1 MADTLTHTRSFAG
14 GEVTR
19 EFFGRIDDTKY
30 QTGLASCRNFI
41 VLPHGPVANRP
52 GTRFVRAVKNNSK
65 FTRLLP
71 FTFAD
76 DQTLILEFGE
86 GYFRFH
92 TMGGTVLASV
102 GGPPYEVA
110 HPYLEAELNEVQ
122 IVQSADVI
130 TLTHHSH
137 PVRELKRLGA
147 TSWTLTDVVFA
158 PKVTAPTGLAGT
170 AHAGATP
177 GTPTNQEYAVTA
189 IATDG
194 IDESRASTTTTV
206 SNNLYDDGAYN
217 DLTWTA
223 VAGAVRYNIFKRT
236 AGLLGYIGQTDQLT
250 FRDDNIAADLGK
262 TPPIGTNPFNA
273 AGSYPAA
280 VSYFDQ
286 RRVFGATDT
295 QPQRTWMTKTGTES
309 NLDSAIPTQDDDAI
323 SFRIAARDANR
334 IRHIVPMNDMILLT
348 SSAAWR
354 ITSINTD
361 ALTPTSISARI
372 QASAGSNK
380 TSPVTINNSMLYVAA
395 RGGHMRELGFS
406 RDAGGYTTGDISLRA
421 PHLFDNLDITAMAF
435 CSAPYPIVWS
445 VSTSGRLI
453 GLTYVPEQQVGAF
466 HRHDTINGTFESC
479 AAVAEGA
486 EDVLYVVVRRVINGG
501 VVRYIERMASR
512 NFATQ
517 HDAFFVDCGA
527 TYTGAPT
534 ATVSGLT
541 WLEGQT
547 VSIFADGSVRPQK
560 VVTGGAVTLD
570 EPAAVIHVGLPIT
583 ADLETL
589 PLSLEIA
596 GYGQGRPK
604 NVAAVY
610 LRVYRSSGIFA
621 GPSLDELTEAK
632 QRAFEPYGSPP
643 VLKSEEVEIV
653 VDSAWTDDGSVFVR
667 QVDPLPLTILSL
679 TLDVALGGG

>member
-19 EFFGRIDDTKY
+19 EFFGRIDDIKY
-30 QTGLASCRNFI
+30 QTGLATCRNFI

-52 GTRFVRAVKNNSK
+52 GTQFVREVKNSAK

-92 TMGGTVLASV
+92 TMGGTVLNGAV
-102 GGPPYEVA
+102 PYEVA
-110 HPYLEAELNEVQ
+110 HPYLEAQLNEVQ
-122 IVQSADVI
+122 IAQSADVI

-147 TSWTLTDVVFA
+147 TNWTLTDVVFA
-158 PKVTAPTGLAGT
+158 PKVTSPTGLVGT

-177 GTPTNQEYAVTA
+177 GAPLTQEYAITA
-189 IATDG
+189 IAADG
-194 IDESRASTTTTV
+194 VDESRASASTTV

-217 DLTWTA
+217 DLTWSAT
-223 VAGAVRYNIFKRT
+223 AGAVRYNVFKRT

-250 FRDDNIAADLGK
+250 FRDDNIAPDLGK
-262 TPPIGTNPFNA
+262 TPPLGTNPFN
-273 AGSYPAA
+273 GVGNYPAA

-295 QPQRTWMTKTGTES
+295 QPQRTWMSKEGTES
-309 NLDSAIPTQDDDAI
+309 NMDAAIPTLDTDAI

-348 SSAAWR
+348 SAAAWR

-361 ALTPTSISARI
+361 ALTPTSISARV
-372 QASAGSNK
+372 QASSGANK
-380 TSPVTINNSMLYVAA
+380 TTPITINNSMLYIAA

-421 PHLFDNLDITAMAF
+421 PHLFDNLDITSMAF

-445 VSTSGRLI
+445 VSTSGKLI

-466 HRHDTINGTFESC
+466 HQHDTTNGVFESC
-479 AAVAEGA
+479 AAVAEGK
-486 EDVLYVVVRRVINGG
+486 EDVLYVVVRRVINGAT
-501 VVRYIERMASR
+501 VRYVERMASR
-512 NFATQ
+512 AFVDQ
-517 HDAFFVDCGA
+517 RDAFFVDCGA
-527 TYTGAPT
+527 TYNGAATSTVTGLA
-534 ATVSGLT
+534 

-547 VSIFADGSVRPQK
+547 VSILADGSVRPQQ
-560 VVTGGAVTLD
+560 VVTGGAIMLD
-570 EPAAVIHVGLPIT
+570 DPASVVQVGLPIT
-583 ADLETL
+583 ADIETL
-589 PLSLEIA
+589 PLALETA
-596 GYGQGRPK
+596 GYGHARPK
-604 NVAAVY
+604 NIAAVY
-610 LRVYRSSGIFA
+610 VQVYRSSGIFA
-621 GPSLDELTEAK
+621 GPGLDELTEAK
-632 QRAFEPYGSPP
+632 QRTFEAYGAPP
-643 VLKSEEVEIV
+643 SLKSEDVEIV
-653 VDSAWTDDGSVFVR
+653 IDSAWTDAGRIFIR

-679 TLDVALGGG
+679 TLDVAFGGG

>member
-19 EFFGRIDDTKY
+19 EFFGRIDDSKY
-30 QTGLASCRNFI
+30 QTGLALCRNFI
-41 VLPHGPVANRP
+41 VLPHGPVANRA
-52 GTRFVRAVKNNSK
+52 GTRFVREVKNSAK

-76 DQTLILEFGE
+76 DQTLVLEFGE

-92 TMGGTVLASV
+92 TMGGTVLAS
-102 GGPPYEVA
+102 GAPYEVA
-110 HPYLEAELNEVQ
+110 HTYLEAQLNEVQ

-147 TSWTLTDVVFA
+147 TSWTLTDVTFA
-158 PKVTAPTGLAGT
+158 PKVLAPTGLGGT
-170 AHAGATP
+170 ATPGATP
-177 GTPTNQEYAVTA
+177 GTPSNQEYAVTSVA
-189 IATDG
+189 ADG
-194 IDESRASTTTTV
+194 IDESRASASVTV

-217 DLTWTA
+217 DITWA
-223 VAGAVRYNIFKRT
+223 AAAGAVRYNIFKRT

-250 FRDDNIAADLGK
+250 FRDDNIAPDLGK
-262 TPPIGTNPFNA
+262 TPPIGANPFN
-273 AGSYPAA
+273 GPGNYPSA

-286 RRVFGATDT
+286 RRVFSATDT

-309 NLDSAIPTQDDDAI
+309 NLDAAIPTLDDDAI

-348 SSAAWR
+348 SAAAWR

-361 ALTPTSISARI
+361 ALTPTSISARV
-372 QASAGSNK
+372 QASAGANR

-421 PHLFDNLDITAMAF
+421 PHLFDNLDITSMAF
-435 CSAPYPIVWS
+435 SSAPYPLVWS
-445 VSTSGRLI
+445 VSTSGKLI

-466 HRHDTINGTFESC
+466 HQHDTTNGVFESC
-479 AAVAEGA
+479 AVVAEGT
-486 EDVLYVVVRRVINGG
+486 EDVLYVVVRRTIGG
-501 VVRYIERMASR
+501 VNKRYIERMASR
-512 NFATQ
+512 LFPTQ
-517 HDAFFVDCGA
+517 NDAYFVDCGA
-527 TYTGAPT
+527 TYSGPATSTITGL
-534 ATVSGLT
+534 G

-547 VSIFADGSVRPQK
+547 VSILGDGSVRPQQ
-560 VVTGGAVTLD
+560 VVTGGTITLD
-570 EPAAVIHVGLPIT
+570 DPASVVHVGLPIT
-583 ADLETL
+583 SDIETL
-589 PLSLEIA
+589 PLSMEIA
-596 GYGQGRPK
+596 GYGHARPK
-604 NVAAVY
+604 NVAAAYVQ
-610 LRVYRSSGIFA
+610 VYRSSGIFA
-621 GPSLDELTEAK
+621 GPSLTELTEAK
-632 QRAFEPYGSPP
+632 QRSFEAYGAPP
-643 VLKSEEVEIV
+643 SLKSEDVEIV
-653 VDSAWTDDGSVFVR
+653 VQSAWTDAGRIFIR

>member
-19 EFFGRIDDTKY
+19 EFFGRIDDGKY
-30 QTGLASCRNFI
+30 QTGLATCRNFI
-41 VLPHGPVANRP
+41 VLPHGPAANRS
-52 GTRFVRAVKNNSK
+52 GTRFVRAVKNSAT

-76 DQTLILEFGE
+76 DQTLILEFGV

-92 TMGGTVLASV
+92 TMGATVLTAP
-102 GGPPYEVA
+102 GGAPYEVA
-110 HPYLEAELNEVQ
+110 HLYAEAELNEVQ

-147 TSWTLTDVVFA
+147 TNWTLTDVTFA
-158 PKVTAPTGLAGT
+158 PRVLAPTGLAGS

-189 IATDG
+189 IAADG
-194 IDESRASTTTTV
+194 IDESRASASVNV

-217 DLTWTA
+217 DITWA
-223 VAGAVRYNIFKRT
+223 ASAGAVRYNIFKRT

-262 TPPIGTNPFNA
+262 TPPIGSNPFSGVGN
-273 AGSYPAA
+273 YPSA

-309 NLDSAIPTQDDDAI
+309 NLDTAIPTQDDDAI

-334 IRHIVPMNDMILLT
+334 IRHIVPMNDLILLT
-348 SSAAWR
+348 SAAVWR

-361 ALTPTSISARI
+361 ALTPTSISARV
-372 QASAGSNK
+372 QASAGANK
-380 TSPVTINNSMLYVAA
+380 TTPVTINNSMLYVAA
-395 RGGHMRELGFS
+395 RGGHLRELGFN

-421 PHLFDNLDITAMAF
+421 PHLFDNLDVTAMAF
-435 CSAPYPIVWS
+435 SSAPYPLVWS
-445 VSTSGRLI
+445 VSTSGKLI

-466 HRHDTINGTFESC
+466 HQHDTVNGLFESC
-479 AAVAEGA
+479 AAVAEGK
-486 EDVLYVVVRRVINGG
+486 EDALYVVVRRVING
-501 VVRYIERMASR
+501 VSVRYIERMASR
-512 NFATQ
+512 LFDAQ
-517 HDAFFVDCGA
+517 RDAFFVDCGA
-527 TYTGAPT
+527 TYSGAAT
-534 ATVSGLT
+534 STVSGLT

-547 VSIFADGSVRPQK
+547 VSIFADGSVRPQQ
-560 VVTGGAVTLD
+560 VVTGGTITLD
-570 EPAAVIHVGLPIT
+570 DPASVVQVGLPIT

-632 QRAFEPYGSPP
+632 QRTTEVYGAPP
-643 VLKSEEVEIV
+643 ALKSEEVEIV
-653 VDSAWTDDGSVFVR
+653 VDSAWTDDGGMFIR
-667 QVDPLPLTILSL
+667 QTDPLPLTVLSL